1 MFTEVQIHN
10 VGEKAESMLI
20 TRKIP
25 KLRVRRHAFV
35 TRNTQKK
42 TRSLHSDQV
51 DKEMSKIQN
60 SINNAYK
67 PALDTF
73 MPLPMSWCRLLM
85 EKCAV
90 LFALELCSL

>member
-35 TRNTQKK
+35 TRNTPKK

-73 MPLPMSWCRLLM
+73 MPLPMS
-85 EKCAV
+85 
-90 LFALELCSL
+90 

>member
-25 KLRVRRHAFV
+25 KTACQKACFCHKKHP
-35 TRNTQKK
+35 KK